1 MSIFFP
7 LLSLLISLFLFLFAP
22 EGHNYVFCWVCALV
36 YLSVCSTAF
45 RLDISEKRYV
55 SFNIVFFIFLFISS
69 FILPLFLQ
77 STSSYLDRYI
87 NRGTALVTFA
97 ACAYNWG
104 WQRSIMR
111 RSYNYD
117 TATVSSIPR
126 MTQVIMSVICIIIFI
141 VYVVLLASFMRTLE
155 NQTNDFDVV
164 FFVLILNAILTS
176 TLLINVLSKR
186 QRCYSV
192 ISFIKENVLVVLLFF
207 FVVFTFLSFGDRT
220 TPIYLGLVVV
230 GTYELFVHRIKLPTV
245 ILVSIVT
252 LVLFFTVGQTRIATR
267 EEAGKSS
274 LIELTQTTLSNTS
287 SIIDVFSDFVP
298 ASSALYLS
306 LDYIETNHRFY
317 YPEKIIITV
326 LSPIP
331 FVPSLLSEALFHI
344 PNRELSSSYLTTSQ
358 YDRNIKRLNGG
369 LGTHCVGD
377 IYLSWGLVG
386 VFLAFFLL
394 GRIMGI
400 AHIRSRFSIY
410 WAVVYISML
419 GNAVYIPR
427 ATLFDSY
434 RLIVFQLFI
443 IWLLRGLH
451 D

>member
-1 MSIFFP
+1 MSIIFP
-7 LLSLLISLFLFLFAP
+7 LLTLFVSLFLYLIAP
-22 EGHNYVFCWVCALV
+22 EGHNYVFCWACALV
-36 YLSVCSTAF
+36 FFSVCYTAV
-45 RLDISEKRYV
+45 RQDISEKRYV
-55 SFNIVFFIFLFISS
+55 SFNTVFFVFLFISS
-69 FILPLFLQ
+69 FIIPLFLR
-77 STSSYLDRYI
+77 STFSYLDKYI

-104 WQRSIMR
+104 WQRPIMR
-111 RSYNYD
+111 GSYNYD
-117 TATVSSIPR
+117 TATVSFIPR
-126 MTQVIMSVICIIIFI
+126 LTQVIMNSLCIIVFI
-141 VYVVLLASFMRTLE
+141 VYIVLLASFMRTLD

-164 FFVLILNAILTS
+164 YFVLILNAILTS
-176 TLLINVLSKR
+176 TLLVNVVAKR
-186 QRCYSV
+186 QWCYNI
-192 ISFIKENVLVVLLFF
+192 ISFLKNNALVVLLIFI
-207 FVVFTFLSFGDRT
+207 VVCTFLSFGDRT

-245 ILVSIVT
+245 ILVSIVS

-267 EEAGKSS
+267 EEAGRSS
-274 LIELTQTTLSNTS
+274 LIELTETTLSNTS
-287 SIIDVFSDFVP
+287 SIIDFFSDFVP

-306 LDYIETNHRFY
+306 LDYIETHHEFY
-317 YPEKIIITV
+317 YPEKILITV

-377 IYLSWGLVG
+377 IYLSWGLFG

-394 GRIMGI
+394 GRIIGI
-400 AHIRSRFSIY
+400 AQIRCRFSIY

-434 RLIVFQLFI
+434 RLIVFQLII